1 MPRLSKDERRYLL
14 ASARRAILARLHGSD
29 LDPEEMEF
37 EASSENLWQPCGAFV
52 TLDRGGELR
61 GCVGFVEPRQPL
73 LRTVVEAAVAAAT
86 RDPRF
91 PPVTLDELDGLA
103 IELSVLSKAAPINF
117 ADIPASIVIGVH
129 GLIVSRG
136 SVRGLLLPRVAVEH
150 GWDAERFLQETS
162 LKAGLPATAWKE
174 GASVSSFTAE
184 VFSDAAPR
192 AA

>member
-1 MPRLSKDERRYLL
+1 ML
-14 ASARRAILARLHGSD
+14 ASARRAISARLHGGD
-29 LDPEEMEF
+29 LDPEEMEC
-37 EASSENLWQPCGAFV
+37 ETSSENLRQPCGAFV

-73 LRTVVEAAVAAAT
+73 LQTIVEAAVAAAT

-91 PPVTLDELDGLA
+91 PPVTLEELDGLA
-103 IELSVLSKAAPINF
+103 IELSVLSRVAPIN
-117 ADIPASIVIGVH
+117 PAGISAKIVIGVH
-129 GLIVSRG
+129 GLMVSRG

-150 GWDAERFLQETS
+150 GWDAERFLKETCI
-162 LKAGLPATAWKE
+162 KAGLPATAWKE

-184 VFSDAAPR
+184 VFSDTARR